1 MSYNN
6 HAACCSCSSDE
17 QNSQRRKTVGISR
30 IRKSWFSG
38 EREYDTHLI
47 LEDKSLG
54 DRTIRVSFSKDD
66 SVDTILKVLS
76 DILPISIRKGNKV
89 YYINQK
95 Q

>member
-1 MSYNN
+1 MYKR
-6 HAACCSCSSDE
+6 
-17 QNSQRRKTVGISR
+17 QRL
-30 IRKSWFSG
+30 